1 MVYQPRSW
9 VLPLKFSAKLRKCI
23 KPFCFFYGYCL
34 KFFHSLFLFLSKIA
48 YLSFLSKG
56 GISMHFLNW
65 DLLHSKLSSHYEAW
79 NYKKK
84 KKKIISVFGLVKVAS
99 PKTLHVYS
107 TLKRRGN
114 GRFHFV
120 VTWNTRGVFVSL
132 EVTMTLNK
140 VNFFITFNTVFY
152 C

>member
-1 MVYQPRSW
+1 M
-9 VLPLKFSAKLRKCI
+9 
-23 KPFCFFYGYCL
+23 KPFCFFYGCL
-34 KFFHSLFLFLSKIA
+34 KFFHSLFLFLSKVA

-99 PKTLHVYS
+99 PQTLHVYS

-114 GRFHFV
+114 GRFHVV
-120 VTWNTRGVFVSL
+120 VTWNTRVVFVGKLPLLIRL